1 VRTVEIIIVGL
12 LLWTLATLTQPA
24 PYVST
29 AAPAFHPMRVYGLH
43 QGKHKRWL
51 TSYDHVILA
60 TDKGLVLVYYNA
72 ADQLVI
78 VHLGERYIVP
88 SSEGYPGNMAF
99 LDLLTFDEKAAREG
113 R

>member
-1 VRTVEIIIVGL
+1 MKPAILAAMLAL
-12 LLWTLATLTQPA
+12 LAFLLMQPA
-24 PYVST
+24 PYVA